1 MKFRLFAVVLL
12 MVYALS
18 MFGGCA
24 STPTASSWDIGN
36 RPQMLLP
43 GAARSDIKGLAM
55 GAARSKGWSVTRS
68 TEDQLVM
75 QRPLDPSSPTAV
87 ALGVGSSPAVIEV
100 TSLFLEQSGGVN
112 VVLGAEL
119 VSTPPGEKEPV
130 RTDFTE
136 TYRDALNQSLESLRA
151 SWSDSQG
158 RIARAVPPLHVW
170 DDEKAEAAPDTRAGA
185 DSQNPLV
192 RHWADAVDEEHAA
205 KEREVPRAPEPYYA
219 PAPPNDYV
227 ERPAAPL
234 APVPSAQPP
243 AAVQSGSTP
252 APEPRYAGSSPA
264 PVVDGYSET
273 RPYAPSPPPQP
284 LTLPAA
290 PTEPVPP
297 EENLLTLSE
306 TSGTG
311 SWAYYAEQYA
321 RLRGCSVAGQGSIL
335 IESRSDGEIHK
346 VPCQGSDSF
355 LVKCQNG
362 VCRDLQ

>member
-1 MKFRLFAVVLL
+1 MKFRLFAIVLPL
-12 MVYALS
+12 SYALS
-18 MFGGCA
+18 MLGGCA
-24 STPTASSWDIGN
+24 SSPTASSWDIGN

-43 GAARSDIKGLAM
+43 GAARSDVKGLAM
-55 GAARSKGWSVTRS
+55 GAARSKGWSVTKS
-68 TEDQLVM
+68 TEDQLIM

-87 ALGVGSSPAVIEV
+87 ALGVGTSPAVIEV
-100 TSLFLEQSGGVN
+100 TSLFLEQSSGVN

-119 VSTPPGEKEPV
+119 VSTPTGAKEPV
-130 RTDFTE
+130 RTDFTD

-151 SWSDSQG
+151 SWTDSQS

-170 DDEKAEAAPDTRAGA
+170 DDEKAEAAADTSAGA
-185 DSQNPLV
+185 ASENPLV
-192 RHWADAVDEEHAA
+192 RHWADAVDEERAA
-205 KEREVPRAPEPYYA
+205 KDREATRAPEPYYA
-219 PAPPNDYV
+219 PPPADDYV
-227 ERPAAPL
+227 ERPAPPVT
-234 APVPSAQPP
+234 PVPATPPP
-243 AAVQSGSTP
+243 AAVQPQSAP

-264 PVVDGYSET
+264 PVVDGYSDT
-273 RPYAPSPPPQP
+273 RSSAPSPPPQP
-284 LTLPAA
+284 LTLPAV
-290 PTEPVPP
+290 PTEPLPP

-355 LVKCQNG
+355 LLKCQNG